1 MFGRELLTK
10 GLRQEIGNELNTSV
24 WLHKW
29 VEDPVEG
36 MRDPWIKNYSFDV
49 QLRVSSLINPFTRR
63 WNVHALQEIFVP

>member
-10 GLRQEIGNELNTSV
+10 GLRQEIGNGLNTSV

-49 QLRVSSLINPFTRR
+49 QLRASSLINPVTRR